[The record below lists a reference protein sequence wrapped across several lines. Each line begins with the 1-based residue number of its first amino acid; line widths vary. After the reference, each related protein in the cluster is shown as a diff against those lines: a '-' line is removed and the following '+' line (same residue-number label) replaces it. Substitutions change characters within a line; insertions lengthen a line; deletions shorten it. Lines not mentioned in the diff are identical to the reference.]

1 MRQKWQ
7 YWNTVSRKW
16 LWILVIIG
24 LIASIPIIADRVKTE
39 SSSKNVELAF
49 DYRDLVEVAAYQ
61 VHPQDFIDQKLTEL
75 KDAGVITMAVY
86 ESTLEEFR
94 KSERIT
100 ILDSVQAAN
109 LTGQIPPVNENYT
122 YILFTSDDSREALSP
137 IIEDTFERLEIPVNQ
152 WTYLNGR
159 GLVLQT
165 PPENAKLKPMAPDP
179 IAMADLHERGFNI
192 MPRLGDALPYDQEAA
207 AAMMETFE
215 QYGVSRIL
223 FDGDKVKGYN
233 DNEDMKSLSAFAEL
247 MNEHSIGLAA
257 IENLKKPQSGFS
269 TLAYL
274 TDYNVTRLYSLSESD
289 ANLDVKVISD
299 RFALAT
305 KDRNIRMLYLN
316 AAPARSVLT
325 AQVTDPLDNLIDAL
339 GAEGNAIQ
347 RMEDNGFVMG
357 KAEPFDVAETGGERY
372 FKAVVVVGS
381 VAMIALMISYFIP
394 FLTLPAFVLG
404 LIGSAGLFLLRPT
417 LLEQALALLAAI
429 SAPTVAMI
437 LAVRKINAAQART
450 PDLSVKSRI
459 SKSILLYVWTSIL
472 SFVGVPFMI
481 ALLNNITYSLV
492 IDQFRGVSLLYSGP
506 VLLVA
511 IYVFFYL
518 KSMSVAS
525 IRQLL
530 NRPITILM
538 IVAVGIVGVVG
549 YYYMT
554 RTGNA
559 GTVLPFEAQL
569 RTFLENTFGV
579 RPRNKEFLLGHPMF
593 VAGAFIALKYRHGI
607 YLLIIAAIAQL
618 SMVGTFAHI
627 HTPVHLSL
635 IRGLIGLGLGLIVGL
650 IAILVWQVL
659 EGCWKKW
666 SPILLRK

>member
-394 FLTLPAFVLG
+394 LLTLPAFVLG

>member
-39 SSSKNVELAF
+39 SSAKNVELAF

-100 ILDSVQAAN
+100 IYDSVQAAN

-122 YILFTSDDSREALSP
+122 YILFTSDESREALSP
-137 IIEDTFERLEIPVNQ
+137 IIEDTFERLEIPVNP
-152 WTYLNGR
+152 WTYLNEQ

-165 PPENAKLKPMAPDP
+165 PPENAKLKPMSPDP

-207 AAMMETFE
+207 AAMMETFG
-215 QYGVSRIL
+215 QYDVSWIL

-247 MNEHSIGLAA
+247 MNQHGIGLAA

-289 ANLDVKVISD
+289 ANLDVQVIAD

-316 AAPARSVLT
+316 AAPARSALT

-357 KAEPFDVAETGGERY
+357 KAEPFNVAETGGERY
-372 FKAVVVVGS
+372 FKAVVVLGS
-381 VAMIALMISYFIP
+381 VAMIALMVSYFIP

-459 SKSILLYVWTSIL
+459 WKSILLYVWTSVL

-569 RTFLENTFGV
+569 RSFLENTFGV

-593 VAGAFIALKYRHGI
+593 VVGAFIALKYRHGI

-635 IRGLIGLGLGLIVGL
+635 IRGLLGLGLGLIVGL

-666 SPILLRK
+666 SPILLKK

>member
-1 MRQKWQ
+1 M
-7 YWNTVSRKW
+7 
-16 LWILVIIG
+16 
-24 LIASIPIIADRVKTE
+24 KTE
-39 SSSKNVELAF
+39 SSSKNVEISF
-49 DYRDLVEVAAYQ
+49 DYRDLIEVAAYQ

-75 KDAGVITMAVY
+75 KDAGVITMAVF

-100 ILDSVQAAN
+100 IFDSVQAAN

-122 YILFTSDDSREALSP
+122 YILFTSDESREVLSP
-137 IIEDTFERLEIPVNQ
+137 IIEDTFERLDIPLNP
-152 WTYLNGR
+152 WTYLNEQ

-165 PPENAKLKPMAPDP
+165 PTENAKLKPMMPDP
-179 IAMADLHERGFNI
+179 IAMADLYERGFNI

-207 AAMMETFE
+207 AAMMETFG

-247 MNEHSIGLAA
+247 MNQYGIGLAA

-274 TDYNVTRLYSLSESD
+274 TDYNVTRLYSLSEAD
-289 ANLDVKVISD
+289 ANLDVQVIAD

-316 AAPARSVLT
+316 AAPARSALT
-325 AQVTDPLDNLIDAL
+325 AQVIDPLDNLIDAL

-372 FKAVVVVGS
+372 FKAIVVVGS

-437 LAVRKINAAQART
+437 LAARKINAAQART

-472 SFVGVPFMI
+472 SFVGVPFML

-511 IYVFFYL
+511 IYVFSYL

-593 VAGAFIALKYRHGI
+593 VVGAFIALKYRHGI

>member
-39 SSSKNVELAF
+39 SSSKNVELSF

-100 ILDSVQAAN
+100 IFDSVQAAN

-122 YILFTSDDSREALSP
+122 YILFTSDESREALSP
-137 IIEDTFERLEIPVNQ
+137 IIEDTFERLEIPVNP
-152 WTYLNGR
+152 WTYLNEQ

-165 PPENAKLKPMAPDP
+165 PPENAKLKPMSPDP

-207 AAMMETFE
+207 AAMMETFG
-215 QYGVSRIL
+215 QYDVSWIL

-247 MNEHSIGLAA
+247 MNQHGIGLAA

-289 ANLDVKVISD
+289 ANLDVQVIAD

-316 AAPARSVLT
+316 AAPARSALT

-372 FKAVVVVGS
+372 FKAVVVLGS
-381 VAMIALMISYFIP
+381 VAMIALMVSYFIP

-404 LIGSAGLFLLRPT
+404 LIGSAGLFMLRPT

-569 RTFLENTFGV
+569 RSFLENTFGV

-593 VAGAFIALKYRHGI
+593 VVGAFIALKYRHGI
-607 YLLIIAAIAQL
+607 YSLIIAAIAQL

-635 IRGLIGLGLGLIVGL
+635 IRGLLGLGLGLIVGL

-666 SPILLRK
+666 SPILLKK

>member
-39 SSSKNVELAF
+39 SSAKNVELAF

-100 ILDSVQAAN
+100 IYDSVQAAN

-122 YILFTSDDSREALSP
+122 YILFTSDESREALSP
-137 IIEDTFERLEIPVNQ
+137 IIEDTFERLEIPVNP
-152 WTYLNGR
+152 WTYLNEQ

-165 PPENAKLKPMAPDP
+165 PPENAKLKPMSPDP

-207 AAMMETFE
+207 AAMMETFG
-215 QYGVSRIL
+215 QYDVSWIL

-247 MNEHSIGLAA
+247 MNQHGIGLAA

-289 ANLDVKVISD
+289 ANLDVQVIAD

-316 AAPARSVLT
+316 AAPARSALT

-357 KAEPFDVAETGGERY
+357 KAEPFNVAETGGERY
-372 FKAVVVVGS
+372 FKAVVVLGS
-381 VAMIALMISYFIP
+381 VAMIALMVSYFIL

-459 SKSILLYVWTSIL
+459 WKSILLYVWTSVL

-569 RTFLENTFGV
+569 RSFLENTFGV

-593 VAGAFIALKYRHGI
+593 VVGAFIALKYRHGI

-635 IRGLIGLGLGLIVGL
+635 IRGLLGLGLGLIVGL

-666 SPILLRK
+666 SPILLKK

>member
-39 SSSKNVELAF
+39 SSAKNVELAF

-61 VHPQDFIDQKLTEL
+61 AHPQDFIDQKLTEL

-100 ILDSVQAAN
+100 IYDSVQAAN

-122 YILFTSDDSREALSP
+122 YILFTSDESREALSS
-137 IIEDTFERLEIPVNQ
+137 IIEDTFERLDIPVNP
-152 WTYLNGR
+152 WTYLNEE

-165 PPENAKLKPMAPDP
+165 PTENAKLKPMLPDP
-179 IAMADLHERGFNI
+179 IAMAELHERGFNI

-247 MNEHSIGLAA
+247 MNKHGIGLAA

-289 ANLDVKVISD
+289 ANLDVNVISD

-316 AAPARSVLT
+316 AAPARSALT
-325 AQVTDPLDNLIDAL
+325 AQVTDPLDNLMDAL
-339 GAEGNAIQ
+339 GEEGKAVQ

-437 LAVRKINAAQART
+437 LAVRKINAAQVRK
-450 PDLSVKSRI
+450 PDLSVKSRL

-492 IDQFRGVSLLYSGP
+492 IDQFRGVSILYSGP

-593 VAGAFIALKYRHGI
+593 VVGAFIALKYRHGI

-635 IRGLIGLGLGLIVGL
+635 IRGLLGLGLGLVVGL

>member
-518 KSMSVAS
+518 KSMSVAT

-650 IAILVWQVL
+650 IAILLWQVL

>member
-518 KSMSVAS
+518 KSMSVAT